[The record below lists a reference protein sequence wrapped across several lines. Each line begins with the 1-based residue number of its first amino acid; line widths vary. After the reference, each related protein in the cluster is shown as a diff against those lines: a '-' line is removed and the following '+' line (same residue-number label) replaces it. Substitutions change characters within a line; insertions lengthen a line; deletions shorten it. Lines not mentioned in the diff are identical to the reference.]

1 MTHVFDVFHR
11 NKKLSRMTIQKKFI
25 DAVEKYLADK
35 KAKNIYQLCLASG
48 VDQAAFSSFIKTHQ
62 FLAGNGE
69 KPARVKNDIYLDSA
83 GKVIEYMGG
92 QLIFPWDKET
102 DDIYME
108 AARLR
113 EELAT
118 AKNEIA
124 ELKIELK
131 TCKEI
136 SQRFENIIRD
146 KMPSYTEMPAAS
158 RQDKSSAS

>member
-1 MTHVFDVFHR
+1 M
-11 NKKLSRMTIQKKFI
+11 
-25 DAVEKYLADK
+25 
-35 KAKNIYQLCLASG
+35 
-48 VDQAAFSSFIKTHQ
+48 
-62 FLAGNGE
+62 AGNGE

-113 EELAT
+113 EELAK
-118 AKNEIA
+118 AQDEIKT
-124 ELKIELK
+124 LKEDLK
-131 TCKEI
+131 FCEKI

-146 KMPSYTEMPAAS
+146 KIPSYTEMPAAS